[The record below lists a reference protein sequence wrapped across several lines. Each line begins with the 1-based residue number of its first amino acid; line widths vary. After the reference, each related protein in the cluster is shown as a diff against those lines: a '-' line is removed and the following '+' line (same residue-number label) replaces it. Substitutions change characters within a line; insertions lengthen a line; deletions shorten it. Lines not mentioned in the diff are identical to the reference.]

1 MISLNGFLKLTNHKF
16 YRSAN
21 TQPQYKNIGKNDS
34 TTFMRRVTCGEG
46 QEKEWEHLREHRQAS
61 TVSSMIASQPAS
73 QIDII

>member
-1 MISLNGFLKLTNHKF
+1 MISLNGFLKLTNCKF

-34 TTFMRRVTCGEG
+34 TTFTRRVTCGEG
-46 QEKEWEHLREHRQAS
+46 QEKEWEHRQAS
-61 TVSSMIASQPAS
+61 TVSSTIASQPAS